1 MLALVLALVA
11 PLAPTAAAFATAA
24 PGGARRRR
32 ASPLFGSAP
41 FLAAAERR
49 ASAHAARVRGSAPAR
64 ARTIYGDVDGIDDG
78 RVAQWLGVPFAA
90 PPVGSLRFS
99 PARAPQPWAEP
110 VNGTWWG
117 PVCPQDE
124 PINFYWGLFSS
135 ISEDCL
141 NLNVYAPGSGS
152 ASKRPPGGWPMML
165 WFFGGGYEMGA
176 GGFPVYDGYF
186 AVNSTQSVIIVTM
199 NYRVS
204 TLGWLAGAPLAAD
217 SPDGSNGNWGL
228 QDARQALQFLVDTGA
243 SFGGDPSRITI
254 FGESAGGGIVSH
266 LLTNKLAAGKFQRAI
281 IESGPLSAWITSNMT
296 EQAARFEKLCAAVAC
311 PTEGAASLACLRNKS
326 FGDIMNAG
334 QTVGTNLN
342 GPVVDGVEVQD
353 DPRRLAARGQLAPGV
368 RVMLGT
374 NHDEG
379 SFGAPPNLTV
389 AAYEA
394 AVVKDY
400 GAALGAL
407 VLQAYP
413 AANFTSP
420 GAAYVRISGD
430 HEMTCPN
437 RDTAQWLTAAGRNGG
452 PQAAFVYLYAHA
464 NAFLH
469 ALLGLEVAHATELLN
484 VWDIE
489 ALLGGPGEQA
499 QADFWVRAWAR
510 FAVSGDPNGPN
521 PAGGAD
527 PTWLE
532 YGGADVDSWG
542 VLDTSADGP
551 TCVNV
556 RGVRKTQCDFWLSQG
571 V

>member
-1 MLALVLALVA
+1 MTHLALLLLLLG
-11 PLAPTAAAFATAA
+11 PAAATASSA
-24 PGGARRRR
+24 ASASAARR
-32 ASPLFGSAP
+32 ASPLLGSAP
-41 FLAAAERR
+41 LLAAAERR
-49 ASAHAARVRGSAPAR
+49 ALAHAARARGAAPAR

-90 PPVGSLRFS
+90 PPVGDLRFS
-99 PARAPQPWAEP
+99 PPRAPQPWGAP
-110 VNGTWWG
+110 LNATWWG

-141 NLNVYAPGSGS
+141 NLNVYAPGSGATS
-152 ASKRPPGGWPMML
+152 QRPPGGWPMML
-165 WFFGGGYEMGA
+165 WFFGGGFEAGA

-186 AVNSTQSVIIVTM
+186 AVNKTQSVIIVTM

-204 TLGWLAGAPLAAD
+204 TLGWLTGAPLAAD
-217 SPDGSNGNWGL
+217 SPDGSNGNFGL
-228 QDARQALQFLVDTGA
+228 QDARRALQFLVDTGA
-243 SFGGDPSRITI
+243 SFGGDPARITI

-281 IESGPLSAWITSNMT
+281 IESGPLAAWITSNLT
-296 EQAARFEKLCAAVAC
+296 AQEARYGALCAAVAC
-311 PTEGAASLACLRNKS
+311 PTEGAASLACLRGKS
-326 FGDIMNAG
+326 YADIMNAG
-334 QTVGTNLN
+334 QTVDTDLN

-374 NHDEG
+374 NRDEG
-379 SFGAPPNLTV
+379 TFGPPANLTL
-389 AAYEA
+389 AAFEA

-400 GAALGAL
+400 GAELGAL

-413 AANFTSP
+413 AANYSSP
-420 GAAYVRISGD
+420 GAAYYHIGGD

-437 RDTAQWLTAAGRNGG
+437 RDTAQWLTAAGRVGG
-452 PQAAFVYLYAHA
+452 PQAAYVYLYEHT

-469 ALLGLEVAHATELLN
+469 SLLGLEVAHATDLLN

-489 ALLGGPGEQA
+489 PLLGGPGEQA
-499 QADFWVRAWAR
+499 QADYWVRAWAR
-510 FAVSGDPNGPN
+510 FAATGDPNGPN
-521 PAGGAD
+521 PVGGAD

-532 YGGADVDSWG
+532 YGGSDVDSWG
-542 VLDTSADGP
+542 VLDTSAAGP
-551 TCVNV
+551 SCANV
-556 RGVRKTQCDFWLSQG
+556 RGVRKAQCDFWASQG